1 MAGIPICNGSDLLG
15 DMRKYQS
22 AELVICA
29 QKLVCCAH
37 IFRSLLVADSAAMCS
52 TIQHPQGSRL

>member
-15 DMRKYQS
+15 DMRKYQA

-29 QKLVCCAH
+29 QKLVCCA
-37 IFRSLLVADSAAMCS
+37 
-52 TIQHPQGSRL
+52 SRLTVPQCARLFSTHK